1 MSTLIINYIVNKDL
15 TNKEIEDEKKHLQ
28 ETFKNVFGNTME
40 FLEYNDNSGTC
51 EETELYEEIAVGTV

>member
-1 MSTLIINYIVNKDL
+1 MNFATL
-15 TNKEIEDEKKHLQ
+15 TE
-28 ETFKNVFGNTME
+28 NVFGNTME